1 MWAKKITTVKIIIIM
16 MVIVTALLRK
26 IDRRII
32 NICQERYLLEVEI
45 KVEKK
50 IRIMMSKVIQMTL
63 EITELEV
70 TETET
75 EILEIITEAVMETE
89 IVIIT
94 EMEITE
100 MVAN

>member
-1 MWAKKITTVKIIIIM
+1 MWVKKIITVKIIII
-16 MVIVTALLRK
+16 THLK
-26 IDRRII
+26 NRII
-32 NICQERYLLEVEI
+32 VIIITVNICQEKFLLEVEI

-50 IRIMMSKVIQMTL
+50 IRIMMSRVIQMTL
-63 EITELEV
+63 VITELEV